1 MSYIGQV
8 PVPQSTEHRV
18 EITATSG
25 QTVFTVGT
33 YAVGF
38 VDFYLN
44 GVRLQ
49 NADVTATDGTTVT
62 LASAAA
68 AGDVLTMIARTQTT
82 DGSAG
87 FATTAEVQGTHTTG
101 SITSGAAALTVAS
114 ATGISTGD
122 YVVGEGITP
131 GTTVTAGG
139 GTTSLTLSANAGATL
154 SSDPVS
160 FYKADKVLSPGLV
173 AGGLCR
179 AWVNFDGVNQ
189 TIRSSFNIS
198 SISYTTGDYTINFAT
213 AMPDENYCATALTNG
228 NSNSSRGFNV
238 ISLDKKNNGT
248 GTAPSQTS
256 IRINSYI
263 SSSSAN
269 NAAKEDSPDIMVQIF
284 R

>member
-1 MSYIGQV
+1 MAYIGQV
-8 PVPQSTEHRV
+8 PVPQSTERRV

-25 QTVFTVGT
+25 QTSFSVGT

-38 VDFYLN
+38 ADFYLN
-44 GVRLQ
+44 GVRLET
-49 NADVTATDGTTVT
+49 ADVTATDGTTVT
-62 LASAAA
+62 LASGAA
-68 AGDVLTMIARTQTT
+68 AGDVLTMVARTQTT

-87 FATTAEVQGTHTTG
+87 FASTSEVQGTHTTG
-101 SITSGAAALTVAS
+101 SITTGTTALTVAS

-131 GTTVTAGG
+131 GTTVSAGG

-160 FYKADKVLSPGLV
+160 FYKSNKVLSPGLV

-198 SISYTTGDYTINFAT
+198 SISYATGDYTINFAT
-213 AMPDENYCATALTNG
+213 AMPDANYSSVANSG
-228 NSNSSRGFNV
+228 NYQSSTNSS
-238 ISLDKKNNGT
+238 S
-248 GTAPSQTS
+248 TAITS
-256 IRINSYI
+256 VN
-263 SSSSAN
+263 SSSVRVYTAIASTN
-269 NAAKEDSPDIMVQIF
+269 TYSNRSDISVAIF

>member
-1 MSYIGQV
+1 MAYIGQV

-38 VDFYLN
+38 ADFYLN

-49 NADVTATDGTTVT
+49 NTDVTATDGTTVT
-62 LASAAA
+62 LASGAA

-87 FATTAEVQGTHTTG
+87 FATTSEVQGTHTTG

-122 YVVGEGITP
+122 HVVGEGITP
-131 GTTVTAGG
+131 GTTVSAGG

-173 AGGLCR
+173 GSQLCR
-179 AWVNFDGVNQ
+179 AWVNFNGTGTVA
-189 TIRSSFNIS
+189 IRASYNVA
-198 SISYTTGDYTINFAT
+198 SITDNGTGDYTVNFTT
-213 AMPDENYCATALTNG
+213 AMPDANYSVSISAADLAYGCMVFIQNANAVLAGSCRVQTRLN
-228 NSNSSRGFNV
+228 NS
-238 ISLDKKNNGT
+238 
-248 GTAPSQTS
+248 TAPGLAD
-256 IRINSYI
+256 NAFI
-263 SSSSAN
+263 SASF
-269 NAAKEDSPDIMVQIF
+269 F

>member
-1 MSYIGQV
+1 MAYIGQV

-62 LASAAA
+62 LASGAA

-82 DGSAG
+82 DDSAG

-131 GTTVTAGG
+131 GTTVSAGG

-173 AGGLCR
+173 GSQLCR
-179 AWVNFDGVNQ
+179 SWVNFNGTGTVA
-189 TIRSSFNIS
+189 IRSSFNVA
-198 SISYTTGDYTINFAT
+198 SITDNGTGDYTVTFTT
-213 AMPDENYCATALTNG
+213 AMPDANYAAVKSAVFQGVNY
-228 NSNSSRGFNV
+228 SA
-238 ISLDKKNNGT
+238 DYT
-248 GTAPSQTS
+248 GVVSQTTTAFRFYTGYTS
-256 IRINSYI
+256 NTSNTSVNSDVTYI
-263 SSSSAN
+263 EVA
-269 NAAKEDSPDIMVQIF
+269 VF

>member
-1 MSYIGQV
+1 MAYIGQV
-8 PVPQSTEHRV
+8 PVPQSTERRV

-25 QTVFTVGT
+25 QTSFSVGT

-38 VDFYLN
+38 ADFLLN
-44 GVRLQ
+44 GIRLQ
-49 NADVTATDGTTVT
+49 NSDVTATDGTTVT
-62 LASAAA
+62 LASGAA
-68 AGDVLTMIARTQTT
+68 AGDVLTMVARTQTT

-87 FATTAEVQGTHTTG
+87 FASTSEVQGTHTTG
-101 SITSGAAALTVAS
+101 SITLGTTALTVAS

-131 GTTVTAGG
+131 GTIVSAGG

-179 AWVNFDGVNQ
+179 AWICFGMVSGTPTTRGAHN
-189 TIRSSFNIS
+189 IRSIS
-198 SISYTTGDYTINFAT
+198 DEGAGNYDLNLTT
-213 AMPDENYCATALTNG
+213 AMPDENGCIVCSTLRNAETVFVAAGRWISPSVVTLRVN
-228 NSNSSRGFNV
+228 NSS
-238 ISLDKKNNGT
+238 NNILY
-248 GTAPSQTS
+248 A
-256 IRINSYI
+256 NSYLDLSENI
-263 SSSSAN
+263 FCA
-269 NAAKEDSPDIMVQIF
+269 IF

>member
-131 GTTVTAGG
+131 GTTVSAGG

-160 FYKADKVLSPGLV
+160 FFKADKVLSPGLV

-179 AWVNFDGVNQ
+179 AWARIESNGTITGSYNVSSVSASGGSYTVNFSTD
-189 TIRSSFNIS
+189 
-198 SISYTTGDYTINFAT
+198 
-213 AMPDENYCATALTNG
+213 MPDTNYSVCLSLGNQQAGNYIHYLHTANTSNVLVKVQYDGG
-228 NSNSSRGFNV
+228 NFGVYPRSF
-238 ISLDKKNNGT
+238 
-248 GTAPSQTS
+248 S
-256 IRINSYI
+256 I
-263 SSSSAN
+263 A
-269 NAAKEDSPDIMVQIF
+269 IF